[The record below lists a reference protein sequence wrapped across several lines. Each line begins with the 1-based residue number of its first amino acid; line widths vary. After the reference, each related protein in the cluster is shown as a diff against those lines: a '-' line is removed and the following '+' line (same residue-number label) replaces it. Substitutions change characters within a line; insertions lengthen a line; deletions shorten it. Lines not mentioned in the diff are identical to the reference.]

1 MPETSLGQLD
11 YLQCLQA
18 IYYKKKKKKKREK
31 KEKRDLRNIY
41 QNELEKA
48 YFQNVML
55 YRDFKDLD
63 KKNSF

>member
-1 MPETSLGQLD
+1 MIFSFIGSWITYSACRQFTT
-11 YLQCLQA
+11 
-18 IYYKKKKKKKREK
+18 KKKKKKKREK